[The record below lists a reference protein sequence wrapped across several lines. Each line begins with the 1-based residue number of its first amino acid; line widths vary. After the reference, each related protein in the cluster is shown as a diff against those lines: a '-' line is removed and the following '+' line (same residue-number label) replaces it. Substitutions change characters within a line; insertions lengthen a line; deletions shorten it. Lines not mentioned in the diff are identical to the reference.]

1 MGKWIFLVLCLLNT
15 QQAFGDFIVKYR
27 SGKVMKTKID
37 PRVTSALAISSEGNE
52 LEYVE
57 EDRYLQLHSFSN
69 DPLYNQ
75 QWAMVNYLS
84 DSFANA
90 KDEVD
95 GGEVI
100 NVAVVDTGRTN
111 HSELNNIFIPGYDF
125 ISDGENS
132 QDGDGR
138 DSDPS
143 DTGDYARFGSG
154 CGSLSSSTW
163 HGTHVAGI
171 IAAESNNGRGVAGS
185 GTNIKIQPLRVLG
198 QCGGKTSDIADAI
211 RWAAGGSVTGIPNN
225 STPSKV
231 INLSLGGRGSCS
243 RYMQEAIDYAS
254 SQGSVIIV
262 SAGNDGAS
270 VDGMDYTPANCRGV
284 LRVGAVNTYRGES
297 NYSNY
302 GEIIDIS
309 GPGDIIYS
317 TVNGGF
323 TTASTESYKSMSGTS
338 MSAGFIS
345 ATAAMIYSKNP
356 ALYAEQVK
364 DIIVR
369 TAASVFCRN
378 ANCTKGTVDA
388 YEAVREASRE
398 IPDASFKY
406 NDPVVVGGFSNVETV
421 VQSTGGGGGA
431 CGTIEDVNKTSRNY
445 PGAFFLLVGLFF
457 AHRFISRKKL
467 VKVSAKKHS

>member
-1 MGKWIFLVLCLLNT
+1 
-15 QQAFGDFIVKYR
+15 
-27 SGKVMKTKID
+27 
-37 PRVTSALAISSEGNE
+37 
-52 LEYVE
+52 
-57 EDRYLQLHSFSN
+57 
-69 DPLYNQ
+69 
-75 QWAMVNYLS
+75 
-84 DSFANA
+84 
-90 KDEVD
+90 
-95 GGEVI
+95 
-100 NVAVVDTGRTN
+100 
-111 HSELNNIFIPGYDF
+111 
-125 ISDGENS
+125 
-132 QDGDGR
+132 
-138 DSDPS
+138 
-143 DTGDYARFGSG
+143 
-154 CGSLSSSTW
+154 
-163 HGTHVAGI
+163 VAGI

-211 RWAAGGSVTGIPNN
+211 RWAAGGNVTGIPNN

-284 LRVGAVNTYRGES
+284 LRVGSVNTYRGES

-467 VKVSAKKHS
+467 VKVSAKKHF